1 MPRKESE
8 NFRVR
13 RSAAN
18 VSANKSKP
26 KKAVKEGVIK
36 FSYSLFPAKMP
47 LKRISGLMICRDKLY
62 KEGLIGIY
70 RTGPMKGI
78 GYGNAS
84 IRATYKGKKGFFI
97 TGSQT
102 GSIEKL
108 PAEKYCFIEYFSI
121 AKNHVKAFGS
131 VAPSSESITHSAIY
145 SINPHIGAVVHT
157 HSKEIFEKAGKLG
170 LKFTSKKSSYG
181 SVELALELKAAIYK
195 MGSPDFGAVVT
206 LGHEEGVFVWHKT
219 IEEASNLCLELLKK
233 AKSI

>member
-1 MPRKESE
+1 MPRKEAE

-13 RSAAN
+13 QPAAN

-26 KKAVKEGVIK
+26 KKEVKEGVIK
-36 FSYSLFPAKMP
+36 FSYSLFPAKIP
-47 LKRISGLMICRDKLY
+47 IERISGLMICRDKLY

-70 RTGPMKGI
+70 KTGPMKGI

-84 IRATYKGKKGFFI
+84 IRATFKGKKGFFI

-102 GSIEKL
+102 GGIEKL
-108 PAEKYCFIEYFSI
+108 PAEKYCFIESFSI
-121 AKNHVKAFGS
+121 AENHVKAFGS
-131 VAPSSESITHSAIY
+131 VAPSSESITHGAIY
-145 SINPHIGAVVHT
+145 SINQSVGAVVHT
-157 HSKEIFEKAGKLG
+157 HSREIFEKAGKLG

-181 SVELALELKAAIYK
+181 SMDLALELKNAIEK
-195 MGSPDFGAVVT
+195 MGCPDCGAIVT
-206 LGHEEGVFVWHKT
+206 LGHEDGVFVWHKT